1 MSGRWRAI
9 ALVAACQVM
18 AFSLWFSA
26 TAVLP
31 ALSAEGGL
39 DAFQSSLFTSVVA
52 IGFVCGTLTSAVL
65 GLADRWELH
74 HFFRASAWVAAA
86 ANLGLLAFDPASP
99 WVLVCRLVTGFCMAG
114 IYPVGMKMA
123 ATWARVLPPASND
136 AGDEHATKST
146 GRASIAG
153 NRGAGSDMGLLVGLL
168 VGTLTL
174 GSGSPHLFNALG
186 GLDWRL
192 TVALASVSAG
202 LAGLLVGRVRLGP
215 NLAKSPPFEPA
226 YVLNAFRDKALRL
239 ANMGYW
245 GHQWE
250 LYAMWAWI
258 GAFLT
263 ASFAVRGVA
272 AEWAGAATF
281 LVVGLGG
288 AVGCLGGGWLA
299 DRWGR
304 TTVTMAAMGS
314 SGTLAL
320 LAGLTFGAPVWLTVA
335 VCLAWGV
342 TVVADSAQFSSSVI
356 ELSDRA
362 HVGTMLTTQTCVG
375 FLITLATIHLVPAA
389 VEAVGWRWAFALLA
403 PGPFLGAWAMGA
415 LRQRPEAAR
424 LAGGRR

>member
-1 MSGRWRAI
+1 MSGKWRAI
-9 ALVAACQVM
+9 ALVAVCEVM
-18 AFSLWFSA
+18 ALSLWFSA

-31 ALSAEGGL
+31 ALKAQASL
-39 DAFQSSLFTSVVA
+39 DAFHASLFTSLVA
-52 IGFVCGTLTSAVL
+52 VGFVFGTLTSAVL
-65 GLADRWELH
+65 GLADRWEPH
-74 HFFRASAWVAAA
+74 HFFRASAWTAAV

-99 WVLVCRLVTGFCMAG
+99 WVLACRFVTGFCMAG
-114 IYPVGMKMA
+114 VYPVGMKMVS
-123 ATWARVLPPASND
+123 TWAK
-136 AGDEHATKST
+136 G
-146 GRASIAG
+146 
-153 NRGAGSDMGLLVGLL
+153 DMGLLVGLL
-168 VGTLTL
+168 VGALTL

-192 TVALASVSAG
+192 TVVLASASAA
-202 LAGLLVGRVRLGP
+202 LAGLLVGWVGLGP
-215 NLAKSPPFEPA
+215 NFSKAPPFQPG
-226 YVLNAFRDKALRL
+226 YVLHAFRDMPLRL

-245 GHQWE
+245 GHMWE

-258 GAFLT
+258 GAFLA
-263 ASFAVRGVA
+263 ASFARRGID

-281 LVVGLGG
+281 LVVGVGG

-304 TTVTMAAMGS
+304 TTVTMAAMAA

-320 LAGLTFGAPVWLTVA
+320 LAGLTFGAPAWLTVA

-342 TVVADSAQFSSSVI
+342 TIVADSAQFSSAVI

-375 FLITLATIHLVPAA
+375 FLLSLATIHLVPVL
-389 VEAVGWRWAFALLA
+389 VEAAGWAWAFAALA
-403 PGPFLGAWAMGA
+403 PGPFLGVWAMGR
-415 LRQRPEAAR
+415 LRARPEAVR

>member
-1 MSGRWRAI
+1 MSGKWRAI
-9 ALVAACQVM
+9 ALVAVCEVM
-18 AFSLWFSA
+18 ALSLWFSA

-31 ALSAEGGL
+31 ALQAQGSL
-39 DAFQSSLFTSVVA
+39 DAFHVSLFTSLVA
-52 IGFVCGTLTSAVL
+52 VGFVCGTLTSAIL

-74 HFFRASAWVAAA
+74 HFFRASAWVAAV

-99 WVLVCRLVTGFCMAG
+99 WVLACRFVTGFCMAG
-114 IYPVGMKMA
+114 VYPVGMKMVS
-123 ATWARVLPPASND
+123 TWARVLPPASND
-136 AGDEHATKST
+136 ARDRQATNN
-146 GRASIAG
+146 SIAG
-153 NRGAGSDMGLLVGLL
+153 NRGMGGDMGLLIGLL
-168 VGTLTL
+168 VGALTL

-192 TVALASVSAG
+192 TVVLASGSAA
-202 LAGLLVGRVRLGP
+202 LAGLLIGWVGLGP
-215 NLAKSPPFEPA
+215 NLAKAPPFQPG
-226 YVLNAFRDKALRL
+226 YVLNAFRDKPLRL

-245 GHQWE
+245 GHMWE

-258 GAFLT
+258 GGFLA
-263 ASFAVRGVA
+263 ASFAQRGIA

-281 LVVGLGG
+281 LVVGVGG

-304 TTVTMAAMGS
+304 TTVTMAAMAA

-320 LAGLTFGAPVWLTVA
+320 LSGLTFGAPAWLTVA
-335 VCLAWGV
+335 VCLAWGI
-342 TVVADSAQFSSSVI
+342 TIVADSAQFSSSVI

-375 FLITLATIHLVPAA
+375 FLLSLATIHLVPVL
-389 VEAVGWRWAFALLA
+389 VEAAGWVWAFAALA
-403 PGPFLGAWAMGA
+403 PGPFLGVWAMGR
-415 LRQRPEAAR
+415 LRARPEAVR